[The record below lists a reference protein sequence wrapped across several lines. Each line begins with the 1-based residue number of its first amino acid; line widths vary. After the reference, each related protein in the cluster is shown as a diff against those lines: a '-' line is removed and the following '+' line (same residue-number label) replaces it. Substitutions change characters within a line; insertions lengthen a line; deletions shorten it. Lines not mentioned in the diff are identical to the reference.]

1 MIRCSFSFA
10 PLVTACSAHH
20 DLLPW
25 RRGQEYMLTDEDYNP
40 IWAASQWKTY
50 GENIAE
56 REKDLAPGTAPKG
69 GDMLRYGM

>member
-1 MIRCSFSFA
+1 
-10 PLVTACSAHH
+10 
-20 DLLPW
+20 
-25 RRGQEYMLTDEDYNP
+25 MLTDEDYNP